1 MSFNFAALT
10 SSVGAGLSQMRACL
24 ITSRDGLVLG
34 AHPPDAETGAMEVW
48 MRIAALG
55 PVERGFAVVGDEVW
69 AFCSRGS
76 YQALAIADAAT
87 KPALVLLRLEQAL
100 ETAGRESRE
109 GAASATD
116 PVHGPGRA
124 TRPASTEPGS
134 GITIT
139 IGSPEPV
146 NGRHPAQAGSGL
158 RNAQGPMPAARHV
171 QAGPLTGPELPPWAA
186 LDPVSDDL
194 DESEASVDDPG
205 RPSTPSPADQPASAQ
220 EPSGEDPAADAGG
233 RLWKGDSDT
242 LAREFAGLLRQ
253 SEEGT

>member
-1 MSFNFAALT
+1 MSVNFAALT

-24 ITSRDGLVLG
+24 IASRDGLVLG

-69 AFCSRGS
+69 AFYSRGS
-76 YQALAIADAAT
+76 FQALAIAGAAT
-87 KPALVLLRLEQAL
+87 KPAFVLLRLEQAL
-100 ETAGRESRE
+100 ETAEREFRE
-109 GAASATD
+109 EAASAAD

-124 TRPASTEPGS
+124 IRPASAESGS

-139 IGSPEPV
+139 IGSPESV
-146 NGRHPAQAGSGL
+146 NGPLPAQAGDGL
-158 RNAQGPMPAARHV
+158 RHAQGPPAAHHV

-186 LDPVSDDL
+186 LDPVSEDL
-194 DESEASVDDPG
+194 DEPEASVDDPG
-205 RPSTPSPADQPASAQ
+205 RPSIPSPSDQPAPAQ
-220 EPSGEDPAADAGG
+220 EPSGEDPAAEEGG

-242 LAREFAGLLRQ
+242 LVREFAGLLRQ
-253 SEEGT
+253 YEEGT